1 MKKVVFIFILN
12 TIVFAQSSTTKFGNT
27 YFNSDGSSTNKFGNT
42 YFNSDGSST
51 TKFGNTYFN
60 SDGSS
65 TTKFGNT
72 YFNSSVKRTPT
83 YIFDDEKSS
92 NDYMNTNLYQQFNI
106 KSSNNSYNKQSTNF
120 NPLPSSNTDL
130 IENSNSKQSSSLFNR
145 KY

>member
-12 TIVFAQSSTTKFGNT
+12 TIVFAQ
-27 YFNSDGSSTNKFGNT
+27 
-42 YFNSDGSST
+42 SST

-106 KSSNNSYNKQSTNF
+106 KSSNNSYNK
-120 NPLPSSNTDL
+120 
-130 IENSNSKQSSSLFNR
+130 
-145 KY
+145 